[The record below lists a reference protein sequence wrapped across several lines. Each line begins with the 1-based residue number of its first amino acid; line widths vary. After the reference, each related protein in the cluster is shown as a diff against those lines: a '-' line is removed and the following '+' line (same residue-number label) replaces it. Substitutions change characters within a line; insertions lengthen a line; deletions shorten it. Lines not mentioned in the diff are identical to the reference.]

1 MKRKELLET
10 VENIGH
16 LAMLVEIDVAQPTFS
31 DDVDSEARA
40 HFAEILPTEREIE
53 AILKAIKVT
62 CSAVLTMA
70 HGKFAMCAPDYLNSI
85 IRIISKQL
93 IEDRLYSTE
102 DCSSIDFEVDAD
114 E

>member
-10 VENIGH
+10 VENIGR
-16 LAMLVEIDVAQPTFS
+16 LAMLVEIDAAQPAFS

-40 HFAEILPTEREIE
+40 LFSEIVPTEREIE
-53 AILKAIKVT
+53 AILKAIKMT

-70 HGKFAMCAPDYLNSI
+70 DGEYAMCAPDYLNSI
-85 IRIISKQL
+85 IKITAKQL
-93 IEDRLYSTE
+93 VDDRLHATGL
-102 DCSSIDFEVDAD
+102 DSSIGFRVDAY